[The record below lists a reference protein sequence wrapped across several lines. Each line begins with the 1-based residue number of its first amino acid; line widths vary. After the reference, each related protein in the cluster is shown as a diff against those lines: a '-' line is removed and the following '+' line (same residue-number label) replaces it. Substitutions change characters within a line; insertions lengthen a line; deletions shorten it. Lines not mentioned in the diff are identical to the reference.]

1 MFHDSHLAT
10 LARENADLHDTITI
24 GMTAT
29 FDHLSE
35 TRADS
40 AAICCSPFALS
51 YDTETLPSDNKPD
64 REDGEDLKFQGFEE
78 DEEDE
83 KLTRNLENLLEA

>member
-10 LARENADLHDTITI
+10 LARQNDLRDTIDVTS
-24 GMTAT
+24 TAT
-29 FDHLSE
+29 FDHLPE

-40 AAICCSPFALS
+40 VANCSSPFALS

-64 REDGEDLKFQGFEE
+64 REDGEDLKFQGFQE

-83 KLTRNLENLLEA
+83 KLTRNLENSLEA